1 MKGLVRASALHSAL
15 SLGCAAGQS
24 DEGPSWGP
32 PTVVSDGG
40 ADDEN
45 DDDAALETDDE
56 GESGETGV
64 GTVGFDDAAGTD
76 GGAPS
81 PEPTSG
87 AEPPAPAEDDG
98 GEPPPADDGG
108 EPPPPPGDD
117 GGEPPPGDLDAEC
130 QAFCGALQSC
140 GLVEADATALM
151 DCVSGCTVSEGP
163 ACDAAWSD
171 VMSCVSSLDCFQMQ
185 LWSVAFPGYPC
196 QAEDQAYGAC

>member
-1 MKGLVRASALHSAL
+1 MNGLVRASALFSAL

-40 ADDEN
+40 DDDD
-45 DDDAALETDDE
+45 DDDALESDE

-64 GTVGFDDAAGTD
+64 GTEGFDDAADTD

-98 GEPPPADDGG
+98 AEPPPPADDGG
-108 EPPPPPGDD
+108 EPPPPPPDD
-117 GGEPPPGDLDAEC
+117 GGLPPPGDLDAEC
-130 QAFCGALQSC
+130 QLFCGALQAC
-140 GLVEADATALM
+140 GLVDADATAIM